1 MASSGGLWPRWPTTV
16 LPPGALCAITR
27 LAFRAPKVWG
37 RKTKLMVNCLPDRS
51 VVGPFQPPATP
62 KSVVAGPA
70 LKLKMRLVVGREA
83 VGELTVKDPLEMGE
97 CDSGAIRPAFITQQ
111 NSRNPGTHSIGQ
123 ITHGFARSGRNHDGD
138 TVEYGSP

>member
-1 MASSGGLWPRWPTTV
+1 MTDIPLPRQSNSSSRMRSRTGS
-16 LPPGALCAITR
+16 
-27 LAFRAPKVWG
+27 G
-37 RKTKLMVNCLPDRS
+37 R
-51 VVGPFQPPATP
+51 
-62 KSVVAGPA
+62 VAGPA

-138 TVEYGSP
+138 TVEYGSPRSEEHTSELQSPVHLVCRLLLEKKKQ